1 MYLNHSQIYIYAYV
15 TDSKSYIFLPDG
27 LQDLTG
33 PVDGFVSPSN
43 VLLKAVYSATHG
55 PYSDIVGIYIYDYIR
70 FPPTPKCSPSMTRM
84 CFFLY
89 PCAGCVCV
97 VFKDCKECV

>member
-55 PYSDIVGIYIYDYIR
+55 PYSDIVGIYIYMIILGS
-70 FPPTPKCSPSMTRM
+70 PPPPSAAP
-84 CFFLY
+84 L
-89 PCAGCVCV
+89 
-97 VFKDCKECV
+97 